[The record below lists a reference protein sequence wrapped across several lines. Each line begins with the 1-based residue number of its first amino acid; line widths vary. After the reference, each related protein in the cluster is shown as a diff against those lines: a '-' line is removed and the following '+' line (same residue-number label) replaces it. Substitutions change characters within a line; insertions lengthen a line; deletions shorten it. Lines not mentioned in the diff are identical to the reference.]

1 MIWSMFR
8 IKMVVK
14 MLNSD
19 DTYSNEKL
27 VYTHIFIFV
36 AFTLVV
42 LVEYSISFVLG
53 IVINANGN
61 VMIDSYYKYFW
72 IK

>member
-1 MIWSMFR
+1 M
-8 IKMVVK
+8 VK

-27 VYTHIFIFV
+27 VYIHIFIFV

-42 LVEYSISFVLG
+42 LIEYSISFVLG
-53 IVINANGN
+53 IVINKNGD
-61 VMIDSYYKYFW
+61 VMIDSYYKYYW

>member
-1 MIWSMFR
+1 
-8 IKMVVK
+8 

-42 LVEYSISFVLG
+42 MVEYSISFVLG

-61 VMIDSYYKYFW
+61 VMIDSYYKYLW